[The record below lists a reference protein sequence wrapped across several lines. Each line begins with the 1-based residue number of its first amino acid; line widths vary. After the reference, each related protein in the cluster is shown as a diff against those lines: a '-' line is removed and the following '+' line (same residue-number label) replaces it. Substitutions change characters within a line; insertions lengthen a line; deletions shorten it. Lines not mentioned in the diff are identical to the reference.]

1 MLMGWGYHFGIAK
14 IPNLYFPSSKSLPSR
29 IVAFR
34 PGGRKTM
41 RRTEEFSPPRSLRTV
56 ERDFVAGAQYFK
68 LSAIIPLRAVL
79 RSLAT
84 ARGRYFLLRAA

>member
-1 MLMGWGYHFGIAK
+1 MALK
-14 IPNLYFPSSKSLPSR
+14 I
-29 IVAFR
+29 
-34 PGGRKTM
+34 
-41 RRTEEFSPPRSLRTV
+41 SPPRSLRTV